1 MRSIAVRSRFGRQC
15 PPGFRR
21 SSWRGG
27 TCHLA
32 VEFITKERQS
42 TRPGAKQRHQSLI
55 ARRKV
60 PFVASVKFTVNRDL
74 NLPARAVFDELVDW
88 RGHAKWVPLTKV
100 KVLKGDGGPGTEFI
114 ATSGIGPLAL
124 PDRMLVDALDADAMT
139 VRVSKIGPVLTGVV
153 HLSVTATGEGASR
166 LDWVE
171 DILVP
176 HMPQFLAKPVAAAA
190 RMGFQA
196 SISRMAKL
204 LAAA

>member
-1 MRSIAVRSRFGRQC
+1 M
-15 PPGFRR
+15 
-21 SSWRGG
+21 
-27 TCHLA
+27 
-32 VEFITKERQS
+32 
-42 TRPGAKQRHQSLI
+42 
-55 ARRKV
+55 
-60 PFVASVKFTVNRDL
+60 ASVKFTVNRDL

-124 PDRMLVDALDADAMT
+124 PDRMRVDELDAEAMT

-190 RMGFQA
+190 RRGFQA

>member
-1 MRSIAVRSRFGRQC
+1 M
-15 PPGFRR
+15 
-21 SSWRGG
+21 
-27 TCHLA
+27 
-32 VEFITKERQS
+32 
-42 TRPGAKQRHQSLI
+42 
-55 ARRKV
+55 

-124 PDRMLVDALDADAMT
+124 PDRMRVDELDAEAMT

-204 LAAA
+204 LAAT

>member
-1 MRSIAVRSRFGRQC
+1 M
-15 PPGFRR
+15 
-21 SSWRGG
+21 
-27 TCHLA
+27 
-32 VEFITKERQS
+32 
-42 TRPGAKQRHQSLI
+42 
-55 ARRKV
+55 
-60 PFVASVKFTVNRDL
+60 ASVKFTVNRDL

-124 PDRMLVDALDADAMT
+124 PDRMRVDELDAEAMT

>member
-1 MRSIAVRSRFGRQC
+1 M
-15 PPGFRR
+15 
-21 SSWRGG
+21 
-27 TCHLA
+27 
-32 VEFITKERQS
+32 
-42 TRPGAKQRHQSLI
+42 
-55 ARRKV
+55 

-100 KVLKGDGGPGTEFI
+100 QVLKGDGGPGTEFI

-124 PDRMLVDALDADAMT
+124 PDRMRVDALDAEAMT

>member
-1 MRSIAVRSRFGRQC
+1 M
-15 PPGFRR
+15 
-21 SSWRGG
+21 
-27 TCHLA
+27 
-32 VEFITKERQS
+32 
-42 TRPGAKQRHQSLI
+42 
-55 ARRKV
+55 
-60 PFVASVKFTVNRDL
+60 ASVKFTVNRDL

-124 PDRMLVDALDADAMT
+124 PDRMRVDALDADAMT

>member
-1 MRSIAVRSRFGRQC
+1 M
-15 PPGFRR
+15 
-21 SSWRGG
+21 
-27 TCHLA
+27 
-32 VEFITKERQS
+32 
-42 TRPGAKQRHQSLI
+42 
-55 ARRKV
+55 

-124 PDRMLVDALDADAMT
+124 PDRMRVDALDADAMT

-176 HMPQFLAKPVAAAA
+176 RMPQVLAKPVAAAA

>member
-1 MRSIAVRSRFGRQC
+1 M
-15 PPGFRR
+15 
-21 SSWRGG
+21 
-27 TCHLA
+27 
-32 VEFITKERQS
+32 
-42 TRPGAKQRHQSLI
+42 
-55 ARRKV
+55 
-60 PFVASVKFTVNRDL
+60 ASVKFTVNRDL

-124 PDRMLVDALDADAMT
+124 PDRMRVDELDAEAMT

-204 LAAA
+204 LAAT

>member
-1 MRSIAVRSRFGRQC
+1 M
-15 PPGFRR
+15 
-21 SSWRGG
+21 
-27 TCHLA
+27 
-32 VEFITKERQS
+32 
-42 TRPGAKQRHQSLI
+42 
-55 ARRKV
+55 
-60 PFVASVKFTVNRDL
+60 ASVKFTVNRDL

-124 PDRMLVDALDADAMT
+124 PDRMRVDALDADAMT

-166 LDWVE
+166 LNWVE